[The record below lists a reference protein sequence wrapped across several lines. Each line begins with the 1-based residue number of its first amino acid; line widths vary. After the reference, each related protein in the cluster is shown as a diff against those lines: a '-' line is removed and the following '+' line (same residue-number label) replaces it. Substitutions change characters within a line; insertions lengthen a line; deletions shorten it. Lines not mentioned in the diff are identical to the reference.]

1 MKLLTHA
8 PRGTKDILPGESYKW
23 RFVEN
28 TMLHQAST
36 FGFSEIRTP
45 VFEHTELFLRSVGD
59 DTDVVQKEM
68 YTFLDKG
75 NRSITLR
82 PEGTAGAIR
91 AAVEHNLLNDNLPTK
106 LSYITLCYRY
116 EKPQSGRWREFSQ
129 FGCEMIGSKSPMADA
144 EVILLAKSV
153 FERLN
158 LSDIDL
164 QINSIGCKKCRTK
177 YYEALRAYFASY
189 SDKLCA
195 TCLSRL
201 EKNPMRILDCKSEI
215 CSAIAEKSPSILDF
229 LCEECMEHFRLVK
242 RYLDKVEVKYTVN
255 PKIVRGLDY
264 YTRTVFEFVS
274 THKNTKDLVCG
285 GGGRYDGLI
294 EELSG
299 KSVPALGFGLGI
311 GRILLAMEKQNI
323 SIPQENLTDVYI
335 VTLGEEAKALALLLA
350 KGLRESSFITQC
362 DTMDRSLK
370 SQMKYANKLG
380 AKFVLVLGDDE
391 VSTNKAKIKNMQTGE
406 ETEINLDERFL
417 KEFYKLFNDLKSR
430 DFLS

>member
-1 MKLLTHA
+1 M
-8 PRGTKDILPGESYKW
+8 S
-23 RFVEN
+23 
-28 TMLHQAST
+28 
-36 FGFSEIRTP
+36 
-45 VFEHTELFLRSVGD
+45 LF
-59 DTDVVQKEM
+59 Q
-68 YTFLDKG
+68 
-75 NRSITLR
+75 
-82 PEGTAGAIR
+82 
-91 AAVEHNLLNDNLPTK
+91 
-106 LSYITLCYRY
+106 
-116 EKPQSGRWREFSQ
+116 
-129 FGCEMIGSKSPMADA
+129 
-144 EVILLAKSV
+144 
-153 FERLN
+153 
-158 LSDIDL
+158 
-164 QINSIGCKKCRTK
+164 
-177 YYEALRAYFASY
+177 
-189 SDKLCA
+189 
-195 TCLSRL
+195 
-201 EKNPMRILDCKSEI
+201 
-215 CSAIAEKSPSILDF
+215 
-229 LCEECMEHFRLVK
+229 
-242 RYLDKVEVKYTVN
+242 
-255 PKIVRGLDY
+255 
-264 YTRTVFEFVS
+264 
-274 THKNTKDLVCG
+274 HKNTKDLLCG

>member
-1 MKLLTHA
+1 
-8 PRGTKDILPGESYKW
+8 
-23 RFVEN
+23 
-28 TMLHQAST
+28 
-36 FGFSEIRTP
+36 
-45 VFEHTELFLRSVGD
+45 
-59 DTDVVQKEM
+59 
-68 YTFLDKG
+68 
-75 NRSITLR
+75 
-82 PEGTAGAIR
+82 
-91 AAVEHNLLNDNLPTK
+91 
-106 LSYITLCYRY
+106 
-116 EKPQSGRWREFSQ
+116 
-129 FGCEMIGSKSPMADA
+129 
-144 EVILLAKSV
+144 
-153 FERLN
+153 
-158 LSDIDL
+158 
-164 QINSIGCKKCRTK
+164 
-177 YYEALRAYFASY
+177 
-189 SDKLCA
+189 
-195 TCLSRL
+195 
-201 EKNPMRILDCKSEI
+201 MRILDCKSEI
-215 CSAIAEKSPSILDF
+215 CSAIAEKSPNILDF

-242 RYLDKVEVKYTVN
+242 RYLDKVEIKYTVN

-264 YTRTVFEFVS
+264 YTKTVFEFVS
-274 THKNTKDLVCG
+274 IYENTKGLVCG

-311 GRILLAMEKQNI
+311 GRILLAMEKQSI

-350 KGLRESSFITQC
+350 KGLRESSFIAQC

-370 SQMKYANKLG
+370 SQMKYANKLS